1 MAIEDREAIFDYIE
15 TESPRSAILVDDRI
29 ESQIGT
35 LRQFPQLGR
44 EGRVADTRELVIDR
58 TPYIAVDDVDKNRVR
73 VLRVLHTSLPWP
85 VVLKD

>member
-58 TPYIAVDDVDKNRVR
+58 TPYIAVYDVDKNRVR